1 MSGRLTVEER
11 STLLEALKA
20 DDDAAF
26 KCNVLE
32 ALSSLLLMCHWLRG
46 IVTWA
51 TWVKA
56 IEYTGKKYSVEQER
70 ANYDRLNHNLELY
83 EEQLWKFLPPRAIL
97 QQFRLLREQGYLDPD
112 FEKLLQADS
121 MGHYDRDNPDVVKVI
136 DRGNEVDGRGDIPL
150 R

>member
-1 MSGRLTVEER
+1 MEER
-11 STLLEALKA
+11 SILLEALKA
-20 DDDAAF
+20 DKTDAF

-32 ALSSLLLMCHWLRG
+32 ALTSMLLMIHWLRG
-46 IVTWA
+46 MFTWA
-51 TWVKA
+51 HWVGA

-70 ANYDRLNHNLELY
+70 ANYERLNHNLELY

-112 FEKLLQADS
+112 FAALLKADS
-121 MGHYDRDNPDVVKVI
+121 MGHYDRDNPEVVKVI
-136 DRGNEVDGRGDIPL
+136 DRSNEVDGRGDIPL